1 MFPNKALEDVNYCM
15 VKTREPHVLI
25 RLGQDDNLPSRPTAS
40 SLVELVLVVR
50 DSEPDWSS
58 LFKRLHRPSTS
69 RLFRVRVDHG
79 FRCAL
84 VADCTGFFF
93 IC

>member
-50 DSEPDWSS
+50 D
-58 LFKRLHRPSTS
+58 
-69 RLFRVRVDHG
+69 RVDHG